1 MPKKLTNPN
10 YKLSYSKVV
19 NYILDS
25 REQRM
30 LKANP
35 HSTSIQKSKKYEYE
49 TALNIIILYS
59 SLTGAVLF
67 VKYISIQANQLI
79 QIVFHMHKY

>member
-49 TALNIIILYS
+49 TALNIIILYALLIYLPIS
-59 SLTGAVLF
+59 SLAFCYLKGKT
-67 VKYISIQANQLI
+67 
-79 QIVFHMHKY
+79 